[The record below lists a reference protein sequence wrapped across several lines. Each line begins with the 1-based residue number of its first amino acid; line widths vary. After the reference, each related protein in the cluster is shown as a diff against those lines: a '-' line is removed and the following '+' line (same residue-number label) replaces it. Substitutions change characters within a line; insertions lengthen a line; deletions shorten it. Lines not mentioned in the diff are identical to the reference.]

1 LNNKKCQL
9 SVEVKHKKADLTT
22 NISEQPDFSTQ
33 PAAGVPA
40 SGRKLQ
46 LPTEDLR
53 KAWAVSRRIS
63 KDDWLEWYNGLC
75 REFLKV
81 SPSPALR
88 ACWTVAQRYTQLA
101 KDLFNASF
109 VSCWSELDALQQV
122 CTILCQPVLTFFR

>member
-1 LNNKKCQL
+1 MNDIFKC
-9 SVEVKHKKADLTT
+9 
-22 NISEQPDFSTQ
+22 IRFSEQPDFIAQ
-33 PAAGVPA
+33 PAAGVMGP
-40 SGRKLQ
+40 GRKLQ

-109 VSCWSELDALQQV
+109 VSCWSELDAPQQV
-122 CTILCQPVLTFFR
+122 GLLVLLLKLQSCLTCI